1 VGQFILFV
9 TLGLAAGAVYSVL
22 AASLASIYLAT
33 GVINFAQGSIALWA
47 VWATAQLRENGVLML
62 PVGSVGLT
70 GGKPMGTA
78 AAVAIGAACGLAWA
92 ALAYLIIF
100 RPLRRAP
107 MLSQVVASVGLM
119 LLIQALVTLR
129 FNTESATTPP
139 ILTSA
144 TVTVA
149 GTAINVSNLLLCL
162 LAIIVAAALW
172 AYFRF
177 SRAGVATRAAA
188 EDERGVRLMGYAP
201 DRLAGLVWLLTGIA
215 STVVPVLASPTVG
228 LDSLSYMYY
237 VIPALAAALL
247 GRLTSIPVACAA
259 GLLLGSFQ
267 SILLWLA
274 TKSFWPLWAQA
285 GFGDAIPFVIVI
297 VALFALGRGIPERG
311 SATAV
316 RMPQIRPPRLTPAGV
331 AVAAAAATAA
341 VLLTSGTWRF
351 ALVTSAVMALIALS
365 LVVLTGFLGQISLAA
380 MAFAGAAGFALSR
393 LTTNLHVPFPLSI
406 LLAALIAAVTGAI
419 FGLPALRI
427 RGAQLAVVTLAAAI
441 ALQSFVF
448 GNPKFTPFSGNLIT
462 KPNLFGLDLSV
473 QQGRDLATIRF
484 SVTVLV
490 IVLLVMVAVARM
502 LNGRTGR
509 AFLAVRSNERAASS
523 TGVDVASTK
532 LFGFFLAA
540 FIAGVGGCLIGYSRG
555 QLSVGSFTA
564 TAGLELLCITCVGG
578 IARIS
583 GAVIAGLIAPL
594 GLFYTFLNTTL
605 NVGQYYQLIAALALV
620 VTVIFNPSGLADTGR
635 QAGAWLRALRGRRAV
650 GGERDGDGDLDRGA
664 VEMVVP

>member
-9 TLGLAAGAVYSVL
+9 VLGLAVGSVYSVL

-47 VWATAQLRENGVLML
+47 VWATAQLRDNGVLVL
-62 PVGSVGLT
+62 PVGSLSLT
-70 GGKPMGTA
+70 GGTPLGGP
-78 AAVAIGAACGLAWA
+78 AAVAIGSACGLAWA
-92 ALAYLIIF
+92 GLAYLIVF

-107 MLSQVVASVGLM
+107 MLAQVVASVGLM
-119 LLIQALVTLR
+119 LLIQALVTIR
-129 FNTESATTPP
+129 FDTQSTTAAP

-144 TVTVA
+144 AVKVA
-149 GTAINVSNLLLCL
+149 GTPINVSNLLLCL

-172 AYFRF
+172 GYFRF
-177 SRAGVATRAAA
+177 TRAGVATRAAA
-188 EDERGVRLMGYAP
+188 EDERALRLMGYSP

-215 STVVPVLASPTVG
+215 STVVPVLASPAVG

-259 GLLLGSFQ
+259 GLVLGSFQ

-297 VALFALGRGIPERG
+297 VALFVLGRGIPERG
-311 SATAV
+311 AATGV
-316 RMPQIRPPRLTPAGV
+316 RMPEIRPPRVTAAGVAV
-331 AVAAAAATAA
+331 AVAAAAAA

-351 ALVTSAVMALIALS
+351 AVVTSAVMMLIALS
-365 LVVLTGFLGQISLAA
+365 LVVLTGYLGQISLAA
-380 MAFAGAAGFALSR
+380 LAFAGAAGFALSR
-393 LTTNLHVPFPLSI
+393 LTTNAHVPFPLSI
-406 LLAALIAAVTGAI
+406 LAAALIAAVTGTI

-441 ALQSFVF
+441 ALQNFVF
-448 GNPKFTPFSGNLIT
+448 GNPSFTPYSGNLIT
-462 KPNLFGLDLSV
+462 KPSLIGLDLSV
-473 QQGRDLATIRF
+473 QHGRDLATIGF
-484 SVTVLV
+484 SATVLV
-490 IVLLVMVAVARM
+490 IVALVTVAVARM
-502 LNGRTGR
+502 LAGRTGR

-523 TGVDVASTK
+523 AGVDVASTK

-555 QLSVGSFTA
+555 QVSVGSFTA
-564 TAGLELLCITCVGG
+564 TGGLELLCMTCVGG
-578 IARIS
+578 ITRIS

-594 GLFYTFLNTTL
+594 GLLYTFLNSTL
-605 NVGQYYQLIAALALV
+605 NVGDYYQLIAALALV
-620 VTVIFNPSGLADTGR
+620 VTVIFNPSGLAGTGQ
-635 QAGAWLRALRGRRAV
+635 QAGARLRSHRRSEVA
-650 GGERDGDGDLDRGA
+650 DREVAGMA
-664 VEMVVP
+664 AP

>member
-9 TLGLAAGAVYSVL
+9 VLGLAVGAVYSVL

-47 VWATAQLRENGVLML
+47 VWATAQLRENGVLVL
-62 PVGSVGLT
+62 PVGSAGLT
-70 GGKPMGTA
+70 GGTPMGAA
-78 AAVAIGAACGLAWA
+78 AAVAIGAFCGLAWA
-92 ALAYLIIF
+92 ALAHLVVF

-119 LLIQALVTLR
+119 LLIQALVTIR
-129 FNTESATTPP
+129 FNTESTTAAP

-144 TVTVA
+144 TVKVDGA
-149 GTAINVSNLLLCL
+149 VVNVSNLILGL
-162 LAIIVAAALW
+162 LAVLVSMALW

-177 SRAGVATRAAA
+177 TRAGVATRAAA

-201 DRLAGLVWLLTGIA
+201 DRLAGLVWLLTGVA

-228 LDSLSYMYY
+228 LDSVSYMYY

-247 GRLTSIPVACAA
+247 GRLTSIPIACAA

-274 TKSFWPLWAQA
+274 TKSFWPLWAQ
-285 GFGDAIPFVIVI
+285 GDFGDTIPFVIVI
-297 VALFALGRGIPERG
+297 VALFVLGRRIPERG
-311 SATAV
+311 TSTAG
-316 RMPQIRPPRLTPAGV
+316 RLPEIRPPRLTPVGV
-331 AVAAAAATAA
+331 ALVCAVATAA
-341 VLLTSGTWRF
+341 VLLTPGLWRF
-351 ALVTSAVMALIALS
+351 ALMTSAVMTLIALS

-393 LTTNLHVPFPLSI
+393 LTTSAHVPFPLSI

-441 ALQSFVF
+441 ALQNFVF
-448 GNPKFTPFSGNLIT
+448 GNPSFTPFSGNLIA
-462 KPNLFGLDLSV
+462 KPELFGLDLSV
-473 QQGRDLATIRF
+473 QQGTDLATTRF
-484 SVTVLV
+484 CVTVLL
-490 IVLLVMVAVARM
+490 IVALVTVAVARV
-502 LNGRTGR
+502 LSGRTGR

-532 LFGFFLAA
+532 LLGFVLAA

-564 TAGLELLCITCVGG
+564 TAGLELLCMTCVGG
-578 IARIS
+578 ITRIS
-583 GAVIAGLIAPL
+583 GAIIAGLIAPL
-594 GLFYTFLNTTL
+594 GLLYTFLNTTL
-605 NVGQYYQLIAALALV
+605 NVGEYYQIIASLALV
-620 VTVIFNPSGLADTGR
+620 ATVIFNPSGLADTGWR
-635 QAGAWLRALRGRRAV
+635 AGAWLRAQRRGK
-650 GGERDGDGDLDRGA
+650 
-664 VEMVVP
+664 VVDKVAEAAAS

>member
-1 VGQFILFV
+1 MGQFILFAV
-9 TLGLAAGAVYSVL
+9 LGLAAGAIYAVL
-22 AASLASIYLAT
+22 AASLASIYLAS
-33 GVINFAQGSIALWA
+33 GMINFAQGSIALWA
-47 VWATAQLRENGVLML
+47 VWATAQLRENGVLVL
-62 PVGSVGLT
+62 PVGSLGLT
-70 GGKPMGTA
+70 SGTPMGSL
-78 AAVAIGAACGLAWA
+78 AAVAIGSACGLAWA
-92 ALAYLIIF
+92 GLAYLIIF

-129 FNTESATTPP
+129 FDTESTTASP
-139 ILTSA
+139 ILTNAS
-144 TVTVA
+144 VRIA
-149 GTAINVSNLLLCL
+149 GAAINVSNLILCL
-162 LAIIVAAALW
+162 LAVVVSLALW

-177 SRAGVATRAAA
+177 TRAGVATRAAA

-201 DRLAGLVWLLTGIA
+201 DRLAGLVWLLTGVA

-259 GLLLGSFQ
+259 ALVLGSFQ

-297 VALFALGRGIPERG
+297 VALFALGRRIPERG
-311 SATAV
+311 TESTA
-316 RMPQIRPPRLTPAGV
+316 RMPEIRAPRVTPVG
-331 AVAAAAATAA
+331 VAAATAAAVAA
-341 VLLTSGTWRF
+341 VLLTSGIWRF
-351 ALVTSAVMALIALS
+351 AVVTSAVMMLIALS
-365 LVVLTGFLGQISLAA
+365 LVVLTGYLGQISLAA
-380 MAFAGAAGFALSR
+380 LAFAGAAGFALSR
-393 LTTNLHVPFPLSI
+393 LTTSAHLPFPLSI
-406 LLAALIAAVTGAI
+406 LVAALVAAVTGVV

-441 ALQSFVF
+441 ALQNFVF
-448 GNPKFTPFSGNLIT
+448 GNPSFTPFSGNLIS
-462 KPNLFGLDLSV
+462 KPSLFGLDLPV

-484 SVTVLV
+484 SVTVLA
-490 IVLLVMVAVARM
+490 IVALVTVAVARM
-502 LNGRTGR
+502 LAGRTGR

-523 TGVDVASTK
+523 TGVDIASTK

-564 TAGLELLCITCVGG
+564 TGGLELLCMTCVGG
-578 IARIS
+578 ITRIS

-594 GLFYTFLNTTL
+594 GLLYTFLNTTL
-605 NVGQYYQLIAALALV
+605 NVGEYYQLIAALALV
-620 VTVIFNPSGLADTGR
+620 VTVIFNPSGPADTGR
-635 QAGAWLRALRGRRAV
+635 QAGAWLRSRRRSEV
-650 GGERDGDGDLDRGA
+650 VDREA
-664 VEMVVP
+664 AEMAAP

>member
-1 VGQFILFV
+1 MGQFILFV
-9 TLGLAAGAVYSVL
+9 VLGLATGAIYAVL

-47 VWATAQLRENGVLML
+47 VWATAQLRENGVLVL

-70 GGKPMGTA
+70 GGTPMGSA
-78 AAVAIGAACGLAWA
+78 AAVAVGAACGLAWA
-92 ALAYLIIF
+92 ALAHLLVF

-129 FNTESATTPP
+129 FSTESTTASP
-139 ILTSA
+139 ILTSS
-144 TVTVA
+144 TVKVA

-172 AYFRF
+172 GYFRF
-177 SRAGVATRAAA
+177 TRAGVATRAAA
-188 EDERGVRLMGYAP
+188 EDERGVRLMGYSP
-201 DRLAGLVWLLTGIA
+201 DRLAGLAWLLTGVA
-215 STVVPVLASPTVG
+215 STVIPVLASPTVG

-259 GLLLGSFQ
+259 GLLLGSVQ

-285 GFGDAIPFVIVI
+285 GFGDAIPLVVVV
-297 VALFALGRGIPERG
+297 VALFVMGRRIPERG
-311 SATAV
+311 AAAAG
-316 RMPQIRPPRLTPAGV
+316 RMPEIRPPQVTPVGV
-331 AVAAAAATAA
+331 AVATAAAVAA
-341 VLLTSGTWRF
+341 VLLTSGIWRF
-351 ALVTSAVMALIALS
+351 AVVTSAVMMLIALS
-365 LVVLTGFLGQISLAA
+365 LVVLTGYLGQISLAA
-380 MAFAGAAGFALSR
+380 LAFAGAAGFALSR
-393 LTTNLHVPFPLSI
+393 LTTSAHLPFPLSI
-406 LLAALIAAVTGAI
+406 LAAALIAAATGVA

-441 ALQSFVF
+441 ALQNFVF
-448 GNPKFTPFSGNLIT
+448 GNPSFTPFSGNLIT
-462 KPNLFGLDLSV
+462 KPSLFGLDLSV

-490 IVLLVMVAVARM
+490 IVALVTVAVARM
-502 LNGRTGR
+502 LAGRTGR

-523 TGVDVASTK
+523 AGVDVASTK

-540 FIAGVGGCLIGYSRG
+540 FIAGAGGCLIGYSRG

-564 TAGLELLCITCVGG
+564 TGGLELLCMTCVGG
-578 IARIS
+578 ITRIS

-594 GLFYTFLNTTL
+594 GLLYTFLNTTL
-605 NVGQYYQLIAALALV
+605 NVGDYYQLIAALALV
-620 VTVIFNPSGLADTGR
+620 VTVICNPSGLADTGR
-635 QAGAWLRALRGRRAV
+635 RAGAWLRSQRRRTVA
-650 GGERDGDGDLDRGA
+650 EA
-664 VEMVVP
+664 AAP